1 MTQDEKWL
9 TQYNEVKS
17 FIAII
22 EIHRSTLQKKT
33 DGTFT
38 YEPDGTPESIKCFNA
53 FCPPMR
59 AIYEPVSVLLVI

>member
-9 TQYNEVKS
+9 TRYNEVKS

-33 DGTFT
+33 DGTF
-38 YEPDGTPESIKCFNA
+38 PET
-53 FCPPMR
+53 
-59 AIYEPVSVLLVI
+59 V